1 MTKYAELLVFL
12 LLVAG
17 AAYFGMTYE
26 PGPFY
31 AALQKP
37 AWTPPDTVFA
47 PVWTVLYVMIAI
59 AGWIVW
65 RAHGFGPL
73 LWLWL
78 LQLGLNAAWSYL
90 MFGEKQITSALIDI
104 GALVARHPRLYR
116 CRLAGAPLR
125 GAAVRAVFP
134 VGDFRGGAQF
144 RDLAPQQ
151 LSQVALSAPAL
162 PLLELSAAARGAHD
176 TCTARRR
183 PLRGVCADCGAP
195 ASGNFCSSCGADLR
209 EGALGFLGQAVAPVR
224 RSFPVVYLKL
234 LRSPIRQTVALRRG
248 PELPRA
254 RLVRAG
260 RHRHLSPCSSCR
272 S

>member
-37 AWTPPDTVFA
+37 TWTPPNNIFA
-47 PVWTVLYVMIAI
+47 PVWTILYVMIAI

-65 RAHGFGPL
+65 RAQGFGPL

-104 GALVARHPRLYR
+104 SALWLAILAFIVVAW
-116 CRLAGAPLR
+116 
-125 GAAVRAVFP
+125 
-134 VGDFRGGAQF
+134 
-144 RDLAPQQ
+144 
-151 LSQVALSAPAL
+151 
-162 PLLELSAAARGAHD
+162 
-176 TCTARRR
+176 
-183 PLRGVCADCGAP
+183 
-195 ASGNFCSSCGADLR
+195 
-209 EGALGFLGQAVAPVR
+209 PVR
-224 RSFPVVYLKL
+224 RSAAL
-234 LRSPIRQTVALRRG
+234 LFVPYFLWVTFAAALNF
-248 PELPRA
+248 EIW
-254 RLVRAG
+254 RLNG
-260 RHRHLSPCSSCR
+260 
-272 S
+272 